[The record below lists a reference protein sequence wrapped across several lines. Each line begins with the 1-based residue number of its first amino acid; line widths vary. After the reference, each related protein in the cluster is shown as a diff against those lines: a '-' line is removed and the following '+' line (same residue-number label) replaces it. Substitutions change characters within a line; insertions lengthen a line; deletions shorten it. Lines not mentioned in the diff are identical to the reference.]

1 MLNRQHPVPVYYQ
14 LKEILREKIAQGVWR
29 PGEQIPSER
38 ELSGDYQISRATVRQ
53 AINGLIDDGCVER
66 RQGIGTYVI
75 EPKIVQYLTRLTGYT
90 EDMRQRGLRPN
101 SKVLRLELTEAT
113 PSIANHLQV
122 EPGASVLLLE
132 RLRLAEG
139 IPMAIETCYLNLEGA
154 ERLLEIDF
162 EGSVSLYNV
171 LGQQF
176 NVVPMR
182 TEQRMEAASCTPR
195 EQEILQIGA
204 GSPVLKNMRV
214 TYDQHNRV
222 FEYALSAYR
231 GDRYVFYVELTV

>member
-1 MLNRQHPVPVYYQ
+1 MLDRQHPLPVYYQ
-14 LKEILREKIAQGVWR
+14 LKEILREKIAQGIWI

-38 ELSGDYQISRATVRQ
+38 ELSEEYQISRATVRQ
-53 AINGLIDDGCVER
+53 ALNGLIEDGCVER
-66 RQGIGTYVI
+66 RQGLGTYVI

-101 SKVLRLELTEAT
+101 SQVLRLELADA
-113 PSIANHLQV
+113 PRSIAKQLEI
-122 EPGASVLLLE
+122 EPETPVVLLE

-139 IPMAIETCYLNLEGA
+139 IPMAIETCYLNFEGV
-154 ERLLEIDF
+154 EHLLKLDF
-162 EGSVSLYNV
+162 AGSVSLYKV
-171 LGQQF
+171 LGQRF
-176 NVVPMR
+176 DVIPMR
-182 TEQRMEAASCTPR
+182 TEQRMEAAPCSPR
-195 EQEILQIGA
+195 EQELLQIGA
-204 GSPVLKNMRV
+204 GSPVLKNVRV